1 MKIALVTDSTA
12 DLSPQL
18 LKEWQIFVMPLKII
32 FADRQFIDGELTS
45 EDFYT
50 RLAGAETLPK
60 TSQPAPEEFV
70 SLYERILEKYDQIIS
85 IHISSGLSGTLNAAH
100 VAMERF
106 RDKVHL
112 VDSRSISLGIG
123 QLVVEAARG
132 IREGLNAAAIVAR
145 VGKVRK
151 NIETIFTL
159 DTLEYLHKGGRIGR
173 VEGFLGSLLNI
184 KPVIRVN
191 EEGVY
196 VPVCKTRSRE
206 KALEAIVKTLEQ
218 AAQGRRVQAL
228 GVAHGQARDAA
239 RQLQVKLEELFQVKT
254 SLHAQVGPVIGVHT
268 GPGTVGASVVF
279 EGF

>member
-1 MKIALVTDSTA
+1 MKKIALVTDSTA

-18 LKEWQIFVMPLKII
+18 LKDWNIYVMPLKII
-32 FADRQFIDGELTS
+32 FGNRQFIDGELTS
-45 EDFYT
+45 EDFYR
-50 RLAGAETLPK
+50 RLAEAETLPK

-70 SLYERILEKYDQIIS
+70 SLYERILEKYDEIVS
-85 IHISSGLSGTLNAAH
+85 IHISAGLSGTLNAAH

-106 RDKVHL
+106 RDRIHL
-112 VDSRSISLGIG
+112 VNSRSISLGIG
-123 QLVVEAARG
+123 QLVLEAAQG
-132 IREGLNAAAIVAR
+132 IREGLGASAIVTR
-145 VGKVRK
+145 IGKMRE

-218 AAQGRRVQAL
+218 AAQGRRVKAL
-228 GVAHGQARDAA
+228 AVAHGQAQNAA
-239 RQLQVKLEELFQVKT
+239 QLLQAKLEDIFQVKT
-254 SLHAQVGPVIGVHT
+254 SLYSQVGPVIGVHT

-279 EGF
+279 D